1 MNAASPAPGT
11 SGRIYTD
18 PAIRTLLISMIVQGM
33 GWTVLVP
40 LLAPIGRDM
49 GLQEFQITCIIGAS
63 AITVTFT
70 SPIWGNLS
78 DRLGRKTILLVG
90 LFGYALGTVVFNSA
104 LYAGMSGVA
113 TGWSL
118 VGLLIVARLVHA
130 CLMSAVMPAANA
142 YIADVTTPI
151 DRARGMGAIGAANNL
166 GSIMGPALAGV
177 VIWSM
182 LTPLWLMAGLALLNG
197 LFALAFLK
205 EPQKHANRP
214 PPSRLKF
221 RDPRIVPFVII
232 GVLMF
237 SGMATVQ
244 QTMGFRFQDIL
255 GLDGPGTA
263 RTLGVAMMM
272 MAAMSLV
279 AQVTVVQR
287 LHLPPFTLLR
297 LALPLLILAFVL
309 MTFGNSQWLLTLAMM
324 IMGFGMGM
332 AGPGFAA
339 GASLAV
345 RPEEQ
350 GSVAGIAGACGPLGF
365 TIGPIVGGLLYQIS
379 PWLPYAAAAV
389 VYAALLIAMG
399 WLAAQVER
407 HRIPEQEHTP

>member
-1 MNAASPAPGT
+1 MNQPHPPGLENR

-18 PAIRTLLISMIVQGM
+18 PAIRTLLISMVVQGM

-49 GLQEFQITCIIGAS
+49 GLQEFQITLIIGVS

-78 DRLGRKTILLVG
+78 DRLGRKNILLVG
-90 LFGYALGTVVFNSA
+90 LFGYALGTIVFNSA

-118 VGLLIVARLVHA
+118 VGLLITARLVHA
-130 CLMSAVMPAANA
+130 CLMSATMPAANA
-142 YIADVTTPI
+142 YIADVTAPE

-166 GSIMGPALAGV
+166 GSILGPALAGI

-182 LTPLWLMAGLALLNG
+182 LTPLWLMAVLATANG
-197 LFALAFLK
+197 LFALMFLK
-205 EPQKHANRP
+205 EPPKHSNRP

-221 RDPRIVPFVII
+221 RDPRILPFVII

-263 RTLGVAMMM
+263 RTLGIAMML
-272 MAAMSLV
+272 MAAASLA
-279 AQVTVVQR
+279 AQITVVQR
-287 LHLPPFTLLR
+287 LSLPPFALLR
-297 LALPLLILAFVL
+297 LALPLLIVAFTL
-309 MTFGNSQWLLTLAMM
+309 MTFASSQWLLTLAMM

-332 AGPGFAA
+332 AGPGFSA

-365 TIGPIVGGLLYQIS
+365 TIGPIVGGLLYQTS
-379 PWLPYAAAAV
+379 PWLPYATAAI
-389 VYAALLIAMG
+389 VYLLLLVAMG
-399 WLAAQVER
+399 WLAAQVQR
-407 HRIPEQEHTP
+407 HTTRAGA